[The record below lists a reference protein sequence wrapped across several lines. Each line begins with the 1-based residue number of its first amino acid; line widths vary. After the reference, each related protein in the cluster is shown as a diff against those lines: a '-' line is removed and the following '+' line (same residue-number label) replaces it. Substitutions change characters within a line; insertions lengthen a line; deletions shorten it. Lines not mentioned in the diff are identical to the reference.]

1 MIKISQTLI
10 LLIMTVGC
18 ADQNSNYKLDQPSRS
33 MQLTEQLDEISGLV
47 MLSDSLIGVVQDE
60 NGIIYYV
67 ASESGKIV
75 DQFEFGKDGDYE
87 GVTFHQGDFYVLK
100 SNGSIVQTS
109 RDGKSVEYNF
119 KNSKGFDFEGIC
131 ADPKNN
137 RLLVACKEHGNK
149 DKRDHIYI
157 YSFGLENKKYYKK
170 AAFKIKKELV
180 HQNFKPSGI
189 AIHPNENIY
198 VLSSFSKT
206 LLVLAPDGE
215 IKSRSQFGEFICQQP
230 EGITFNSKGDLLIS
244 NEQKE
249 TTANILVFKLKH

>member
-109 RDGKSVEYNF
+109 RD
-119 KNSKGFDFEGIC
+119 
-131 ADPKNN
+131 
-137 RLLVACKEHGNK
+137 
-149 DKRDHIYI
+149 
-157 YSFGLENKKYYKK
+157 
-170 AAFKIKKELV
+170 
-180 HQNFKPSGI
+180 
-189 AIHPNENIY
+189 
-198 VLSSFSKT
+198 
-206 LLVLAPDGE
+206 
-215 IKSRSQFGEFICQQP
+215 
-230 EGITFNSKGDLLIS
+230 
-244 NEQKE
+244 
-249 TTANILVFKLKH
+249 